1 MDIADVRPSIATKM
15 RCHKSAVA
23 NGTRLFAVS
32 GIDGRSLTAR
42 RFRDLIQAFTS
53 DLGGPDMISEGQLQL
68 IRRAAALSIMSEAIE
83 ADLARDMDFD
93 VNTYGQ
99 ICDRLR
105 RVVEA
110 LGLRRQARDVTP
122 SLESYLAA
130 AHPEQE
136 AAE

>member
-1 MDIADVRPSIATKM
+1 MNVSEVRPSIAAKM
-15 RCHKSAVA
+15 RCHKSAIA

-42 RFRDLIQAFTS
+42 RFRDLIQSYTN

-83 ADLARDMDFD
+83 ADLARDLDFD

-105 RVVEA
+105 RVVET
-110 LGLRRQARDVTP
+110 LGLKRQARDVTP
-122 SLESYLAA
+122 SLAQYYSMA
-130 AHPEQE
+130 PT
-136 AAE
+136 